1 MGSDSHRM
9 ERLPSLPQVLVRI
22 LDTIHDERS
31 GLAQI
36 ADIVRRDAAMATRL
50 IGVASSSYYAASYG
64 AASHHATNGGG
75 RQSVERA
82 LLVLG
87 TDTVKTV
94 VMTDAIRQFFNQF
107 KPRQQPFLK
116 AFWRR
121 SLVSANFAHVLANL
135 TGYRSPDEA
144 YLCGLLTDVGQ
155 LLLSNRH
162 GQAYLDLWS
171 GAADDRALL
180 AAEREQFATTH
191 ADAGAQL
198 VEQWAGASFMADAL
212 RYHHEPGTQLLD
224 ASHLVKIINLASCLS
239 AHGDLGDDAL
249 AQADQLFGLN
259 EALTRELRERIGADV
274 ERLAAGLGI
283 DIGPLAPD
291 DGAHPDVERAQSALG
306 ERLGELGQLGQ
317 ASRELWLAQSLAA
330 LERAVQR
337 TLYMTLEIEHSVL
350 FVFDADSQ
358 LLQAHVLERDGTD
371 INNAPPDFT
380 IPLLPE
386 RSIAASALLAGE
398 NRYLDAGDGS
408 ALTVIDRQLLNH
420 CRNRRLLCLPL
431 RINGEPVG
439 ALLLGVDHGD
449 PLLQRPTLLTTLCNE
464 IAGSVRARRQL
475 PDGASSESA
484 LQQQIREVLHEA
496 GNPLSI
502 IGNYLETL
510 RLKLGDDQQLQ
521 GDLELIK
528 GEIDRIG
535 SLLLR
540 LRDPGSAGD
549 DSGNTDVN
557 ALVSA
562 VARLFQQSLCAA
574 HNVELT
580 LTLGSALTE
589 LSCPSAKLQQVLTN
603 LLKNAVEAMPAGG
616 RLDVS
621 TDGPVMAG
629 NRRHA
634 EIVIADNGPG
644 MPEAVL
650 QRLFSPVQSTKG
662 GAHSGLG
669 LSITHK
675 LVEEMGG
682 TISCRSSAS
691 GTRFQLLLPLA

>member
-350 FVFDADSQ
+350 FVYDTNSR
-358 LLQAHVLERDGTD
+358 LLQARVREPDD
-371 INNAPPDFT
+371 DAPPDFS
-380 IPLLPE
+380 IPLLPG
-386 RSIAASALLAGE
+386 RSVVANALLEGNGA
-398 NRYLDAGDGS
+398 YLDSADS
-408 ALTVIDRQLLNH
+408 AALTVIDRQLLNH
-420 CRNRRLLCLPL
+420 CRHRRLLCLPL
-431 RINGEPVG
+431 RVDGEPVG
-439 ALLLGVDHGD
+439 ALLFGVDRGD
-449 PLLQRPTLLTTLCNE
+449 PQQLRPTLLMTLCSE
-464 IAGSVRARRQL
+464 IAASVQARARL
-475 PDGASSESA
+475 PDGASSENA

-510 RLKLGDDQQLQ
+510 RLKLGQDQQLQ
-521 GDLELIK
+521 GDLDLIK

-535 SLLLR
+535 ALLLR
-540 LRDPGSAGD
+540 LRNPGHAEA
-549 DSGNTDVN
+549 DSGGTDVN
-557 ALVSA
+557 ALVAA
-562 VARLFQQSLCAA
+562 VARIFQQSLCAA
-574 HNVELT
+574 HGIELRLALGDT
-580 LTLGSALTE
+580 LPP
-589 LSCPSAKLQQVLTN
+589 LSCAGARLQQVLTN
-603 LLKNAVEAMPAGG
+603 LLKNAVEALPEGG
-616 RLDVS
+616 RIDVS
-621 TDGPVMAG
+621 TDGPVLIG
-629 NRRHA
+629 GRRCA
-634 EIVIADNGPG
+634 EIVVADDGPG
-644 MPEAVL
+644 LPEAVL
-650 QRLFSPVQSTKG
+650 KQLFSPVQSTKG

-675 LVEEMGG
+675 LMNEMGG
-682 TISCRSSAS
+682 TISCRSGAG